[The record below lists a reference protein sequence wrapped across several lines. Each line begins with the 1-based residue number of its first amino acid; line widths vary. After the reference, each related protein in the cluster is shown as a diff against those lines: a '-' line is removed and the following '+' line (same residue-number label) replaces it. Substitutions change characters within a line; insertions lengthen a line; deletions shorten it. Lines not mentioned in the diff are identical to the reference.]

1 MTPCAETRQR
11 CVHCRTDHA
20 VLVGQYCLINYGCAV
35 AAVGRSYA
43 SHSACASHA
52 IACKLGS
59 LAQHRGLPI
68 RPHAGHRAVLG
79 IGERAEMLSY
89 TALAPVP
96 DVLRSLVKLSDVS
109 LDHRPR
115 DYAALD
121 PCGVGPTLVKVNL
134 AYHAIAD
141 ADGELPAHGRGGPDP
156 PPCRA
161 PRGAEP
167 ARAEPV
173 GRLRVSSPT
182 RRARGARKARRCSD
196 ERDLEVP
203 CLTRPCDAGRWCA
216 IGPG

>member
-1 MTPCAETRQR
+1 MG
-11 CVHCRTDHA
+11 CV
-20 VLVGQYCLINYGCAV
+20 V

-43 SHSACASHA
+43 SHSACAGHA

-59 LAQHRGLPI
+59 LAHHGDRPI

-79 IGERAEMLSY
+79 IGERAEMLSH
-89 TALAPVP
+89 TVLDQVP
-96 DVLRSLVKLSDVS
+96 DVLRSLVKLSYVS
-109 LDHRPR
+109 PDHRPR
-115 DYAALD
+115 AYAALA

-141 ADGELPAHGRGGPDP
+141 VDGELPAHGRGGPDP
-156 PPCRA
+156 TPCRA

-182 RRARGARKARRCSD
+182 RRARSARTARRCSD

-203 CLTRPCDAGRWCA
+203 CLTHPCDTGR
-216 IGPG
+216 